1 MNEKQAIERAE
12 QIIHQAVEYG
22 CPPAGP
28 QSCEKLDAFML
39 GA

>member
-22 CPPAGP
+22 CPPSRP
-28 QSCEKLDAFML
+28 SIL
-39 GA
+39 